1 MYLWNYSVGGE
12 ANHDEWFCLIK
23 IKINKLDD
31 IDDGYY
37 GGVSQIRTYF
47 ELPRVEKFED
57 INEELFRRHPD
68 LADQLEKAYGNVDNV
83 DLYIGGMLES
93 KDGPGELFT
102 AIIIDQFVRIRE
114 ADRFWFE
121 NDKNE

>member
-1 MYLWNYSVGGE
+1 MKLKE
-12 ANHDEWFCLIK
+12 AYD
-23 IKINKLDD
+23 
-31 IDDGYY
+31 
-37 GGVSQIRTYF
+37 S
-47 ELPRVEKFED
+47 
-57 INEELFRRHPD
+57 
-68 LADQLEKAYGNVDNV
+68 VDNI

-102 AIIIDQFVRIRE
+102 AIILDQFVRIRE

>member
-1 MYLWNYSVGGE
+1 L
-12 ANHDEWFCLIK
+12 A
-23 IKINKLDD
+23 
-31 IDDGYY
+31 
-37 GGVSQIRTYF
+37 
-47 ELPRVEKFED
+47 EK
-57 INEELFRRHPD
+57 
-68 LADQLEKAYGNVDNV
+68 LEKAYGSVDNV

>member
-1 MYLWNYSVGGE
+1 MLCRGNG
-12 ANHDEWFCLIK
+12 A
-23 IKINKLDD
+23 
-31 IDDGYY
+31 
-37 GGVSQIRTYF
+37 VSQIRTYF

-57 INEELFRRHPD
+57 INEEMFRLHPG
-68 LADQLEKAYGNVDNV
+68 LAEKLEEAYGNVDNI

-102 AIIIDQFVRIRE
+102 EIILDQFVRIRE

-121 NDKNE
+121 NVKNE